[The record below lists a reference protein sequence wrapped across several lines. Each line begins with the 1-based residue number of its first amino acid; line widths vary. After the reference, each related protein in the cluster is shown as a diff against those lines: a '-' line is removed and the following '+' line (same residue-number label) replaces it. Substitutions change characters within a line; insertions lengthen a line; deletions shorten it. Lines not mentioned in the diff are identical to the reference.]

1 MNTGGPAFP
10 GTLLDWFAGQ
20 ALAGSLASQSK
31 ESYWAFA
38 TLEDET
44 ADDKATK
51 GISALCYDLATAML
65 AEKARREAVVQ
76 ESSTT
81 DHSGE
86 AGKMVELEKRNRE
99 LVERIKRL
107 EQAGDAMHRYYDAA
121 SRFVW
126 QHAKE
131 TKP

>member
-10 GTLLDWFAGQ
+10 TTLLDWYAGQ
-20 ALAGSLASQSK
+20 ALAGILSDPRTSG
-31 ESYWAFA
+31 EPEEFA
-38 TLEDET
+38 T
-44 ADDKATK
+44 AA
-51 GISALCYDLATAML
+51 YNFATAML

-107 EQAGDAMHRYYDAA
+107 EE
-121 SRFVW
+121 
-126 QHAKE
+126 AKR
-131 TKP
+131 